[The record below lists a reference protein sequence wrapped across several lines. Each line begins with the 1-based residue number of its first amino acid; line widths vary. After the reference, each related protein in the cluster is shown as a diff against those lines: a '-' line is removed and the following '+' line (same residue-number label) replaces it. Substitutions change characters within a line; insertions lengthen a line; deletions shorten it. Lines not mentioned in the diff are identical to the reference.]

1 MADASTLPVELEL
14 PEDDILDRSQPY
26 RLVPEHDPPAAGQA
40 PGVKGV
46 IAGKIDIGAEPGFVM
61 SEIEMANR
69 RPRRSRFAPLDRRTV
84 DRGGGKASS
93 KMGARSRIQLEDQ
106 IQVLGI

>member
-61 SEIEMANR
+61 SEIEMAKR
-69 RPRRSRFAPLDRRTV
+69 RPQRFRFDHLDRRNV
-84 DRGGGKASS
+84 ELDRKSTRLNSS
-93 KMGARSRIQLEDQ
+93 HGY
-106 IQVLGI
+106 